1 MNASKYDLLL
11 FQMINYN
18 PIQYNAAYE
27 EVKAIFLAR
36 DIIRASRQTGK
47 TDGVTQDIL
56 ELAWDIEYPYEFPN
70 K

>member
-1 MNASKYDLLL
+1 
-11 FQMINYN
+11 MINYN